1 MPVIIEAH
9 YAKKIGLPGY
19 SSHQFAVTLRTEL
32 TELGQLERTVT
43 DLYGRLQTAVDAELV
58 KPGVM
63 PTSGETTPP
72 VAPPEPRPE
81 PKTEQPWK
89 CSDKQRELILKIV
102 HEHGL
107 DKEQVD
113 ALAQQRFGARVRELN
128 KLQASS
134 LIDELLETHSPEPR
148 RSFRRPFVGRSR

>member
-1 MPVIIEAH
+1 M
-9 YAKKIGLPGY
+9 
-19 SSHQFAVTLRTEL
+19 TLRTEL

-43 DLYGRLQTAVDAELV
+43 DLYGRLQTAVDAELI

-63 PTSGETTPP
+63 PAGTGEA
-72 VAPPEPRPE
+72 APAVSPEPPKLE
-81 PKTEQPWK
+81 PGWK

-113 ALAQQRFGARVRELN
+113 TLAQQRFGARVRELN

-134 LIDELLETHSPEPR
+134 LIDELLETHSQEPR
-148 RSFRRPFVGRSR
+148 RQGFRRPYVGRSR

>member
-63 PTSGETTPP
+63 PAGTGE
-72 VAPPEPRPE
+72 A
-81 PKTEQPWK
+81 
-89 CSDKQRELILKIV
+89 
-102 HEHGL
+102 
-107 DKEQVD
+107 
-113 ALAQQRFGARVRELN
+113 ALTR
-128 KLQASS
+128 
-134 LIDELLETHSPEPR
+134 
-148 RSFRRPFVGRSR
+148 